1 MRLAKTI
8 ATVVTAVAIAL
19 CLPGGALAQTNSTS
33 HKSEPQKAT
42 AKPLSAASSK
52 TSEKPAP
59 KSTAK
64 PAAKPA
70 LAASLKPTPRP
81 VSKAEPKPPTAKPSG
96 EKAALAKPVNAKP
109 VSAKPAIAK
118 AAPKP
123 VAKPIVPEVAAKDKP
138 PVGMTVS
145 PDQTP
150 AVSHSN
156 ETAAKRDPFV
166 ALVNVQKEG
175 GGGPNLPPGKAGL
188 VVATVRVD
196 GTVKSGE
203 ELLAV
208 VSNPERHVYFV
219 REGDHLYDGS
229 VKKIDLDGVTF
240 QEDSRDAFGKPVV
253 REVTK
258 RIYASAGE
266 QQ

>member
-8 ATVVTAVAIAL
+8 ATVLTVLVIAL
-19 CLPGGALAQTNSTS
+19 CLASGALAQTNAAP
-33 HKSEPQKAT
+33 HKSEPKKAT
-42 AKPLSAASSK
+42 AKPMPAAVSK
-52 TSEKPAP
+52 TAE
-59 KSTAK
+59 K

-70 LAASLKPTPRP
+70 IAASLKQTPST
-81 VSKAEPKPPTAKPSG
+81 VSKTEPKPVTAKTMP
-96 EKAALAKPVNAKP
+96 KKPAFAKPVNAKP
-109 VSAKPAIAK
+109 VTAKPVAAKPAIAK
-118 AAPKP
+118 TTPKP
-123 VAKPIVPEVAAKDKP
+123 VAKPIAPEVAAKNKASA
-138 PVGMTVS
+138 S
-145 PDQTP
+145 PNETP
-150 AVSHSN
+150 AVSHAD
-156 ETAAKRDPFV
+156 EAVAKRDPFV
-166 ALVNVQKEG
+166 ALVDVQKGG

-203 ELLAV
+203 DLLAV

-240 QEDSRDAFGKPVV
+240 QEDSKDAFGKPIV

>member
-8 ATVVTAVAIAL
+8 ATVLTVLVIAL
-19 CLPGGALAQTNSTS
+19 CLAGGALAQTNAAP
-33 HKSEPQKAT
+33 HKSEPKKAT
-42 AKPLSAASSK
+42 AKPMPAAVSK
-52 TSEKPAP
+52 TAE
-59 KSTAK
+59 K

-70 LAASLKPTPRP
+70 IAASLKPTPRT
-81 VSKAEPKPPTAKPSG
+81 VSKTEPKPVTAKTMP
-96 EKAALAKPVNAKP
+96 EKSASAKPVNAKP
-109 VSAKPAIAK
+109 VTAKPVAAKPAIAK
-118 AAPKP
+118 TTPKP
-123 VAKPIVPEVAAKDKP
+123 VAKPIAPEVAAKNKAS
-138 PVGMTVS
+138 VS
-145 PDQTP
+145 PDETP
-150 AVSHSN
+150 AVSHAD
-156 ETAAKRDPFV
+156 EAVAKRDPFV
-166 ALVNVQKEG
+166 ALVDVQKGG

-203 ELLAV
+203 DLLAV

-240 QEDSRDAFGKPVV
+240 QEDSKDAFGKPIV